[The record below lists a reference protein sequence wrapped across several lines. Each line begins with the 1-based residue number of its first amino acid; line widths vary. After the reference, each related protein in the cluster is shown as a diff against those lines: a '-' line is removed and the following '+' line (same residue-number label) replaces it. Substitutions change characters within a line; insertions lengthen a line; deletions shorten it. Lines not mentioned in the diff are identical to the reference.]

1 MPKFK
6 DITGQRFGRLVA
18 IARLESASRHTR
30 WHCHCDCGVE
40 KTILSTHLV
49 RGLTR
54 SCGCNRGRAISTGKT
69 THGQAAM
76 ATRTVEYTTWAT
88 MRERCCNP
96 NRVDF
101 ARYGG
106 RGIAVC
112 ERWSDFA
119 AFYADMGP
127 RPPGLS
133 IDRIDND
140 GPYSPENCRW
150 ATPKEQAANRRPR
163 RALLLHVE

>member
-18 IARLESASRHTR
+18 LAPSERTSRHTR
-30 WHCHCDCGVE
+30 WLCHCDCGAE
-40 KTILSTHLV
+40 KSILSTHLV
-49 RGLTR
+49 RGLIR
-54 SCGCNRGRAISTGKT
+54 SCGCNRGRAISKGKT

-88 MRERCCNP
+88 MRDRCCNP
-96 NRVDF
+96 NRADF

-106 RGIAVC
+106 RGITVC
-112 ERWSDFA
+112 ERWRNSFEN
-119 AFYADMGP
+119 FFADMGP
-127 RPPGLS
+127 RPADHS
-133 IDRIDND
+133 IDRISNN

-163 RALLLHVE
+163 GG